1 MSATLGVP
9 RRAPVAPSEAAELTS
24 ELYAQHGQRVFTF
37 CYSRL
42 RDREEAQD
50 AAQTTFIYAL
60 RSIQRGVVPEFELA
74 WLLKIAFNVCRS
86 TRRSLGRRPTSSEHD
101 VSELADPTP
110 GPTAERNE
118 QLAALRG
125 ALGTLPGSQQRA
137 ILMREWQGLS
147 YAEIADELALSVKA
161 VETLLFR
168 ARRNLTARLKGL
180 NGALGALDL
189 GSALTVVRSLLP
201 GATAKAGAVAA
212 SLSIAFV
219 PLAAEDGLR
228 AEMAQPK
235 VVQVAGRGPVTGP
248 ERKSIPGPRPA
259 VKQAVLARTF
269 APTKRRTQV
278 PPAGSVAWDE
288 QSEVTTPPST
298 PPAAA
303 ARRDAEPP
311 RATPP
316 PAQSSR
322 GLPTVAVPGPPALEL
337 PVSILPIP
345 APPELPDVGVT
356 PPVVTP
362 AINHL

>member
-1 MSATLGVP
+1 MRHADDRGAAEDAAGADEIDHLLVGVELAAEDDP
-9 RRAPVAPSEAAELTS
+9 RKRRDPLVGGRGVRDAAEPVRPVAVAA
-24 ELYAQHGQRVFTF
+24 
-37 CYSRL
+37 
-42 RDREEAQD
+42 
-50 AAQTTFIYAL
+50 
-60 RSIQRGVVPEFELA
+60 P
-74 WLLKIAFNVCRS
+74 IACV
-86 TRRSLGRRPTSSEHD
+86 E
-101 VSELADPTP
+101 
-110 GPTAERNE
+110 
-118 QLAALRG
+118 ALRG

-168 ARRNLTARLKGL
+168 ARRNLTARLRGL
-180 NGALGALDL
+180 NGALGAFDL

-201 GATAKAGAVAA
+201 GAAAKAGAVAA

-235 VVQVAGRGPVTGP
+235 VVQAAGRGPVTAP

-269 APTKRRTQV
+269 APTKRRAQV

-303 ARRDAEPP
+303 ARDAEPP

-316 PAQSSR
+316 PAQSSG
-322 GLPTVAVPGPPALEL
+322 GLPTVAVPGAPPAPEL

-356 PPVVTP
+356 PPVVTS
-362 AINHL
+362 AINQ